1 MPPQLLV
8 LLAAVCFGTTG
19 TAQAFAPDGATSVS
33 LGSARLVVGG
43 LGLALVA
50 WIARAR
56 VGGAALHR
64 PILDP
69 SATNPLAP
77 NRPATGRPVSNRPAP
92 GVLARVPTWLVV
104 LVAAAG
110 VLAYQPTFF
119 GGTRANG
126 VAVGTVLALGS
137 APLFTGL
144 LEWTLLGRRP
154 GRVWLGATALAVV
167 GIGLLASGEGDA
179 GGGPGGLLLSLGAGA
194 SYALYAVGV
203 KVLLDRGWASADA
216 VGAVFGV
223 GGVLALPLLLA
234 TDTAWLATPSGLA
247 LVAWLGVVTVIVA
260 YLLFGAGLRHLPAAT
275 VSTLTLA
282 EPATAALLGLLVL
295 DERLAPL
302 AWAGVAVVA
311 LAVVLLSVTPTP
323 GMRLARTRR

>member
-33 LGSARLVVGG
+33 LGSARLVLGG

-50 WIARAR
+50 WVARAR
-56 VGGAALHR
+56 AGRDVAF
-64 PILDP
+64 PK
-69 SATNPLAP
+69 ATPDGP
-77 NRPATGRPVSNRPAP
+77 GQ

-247 LVAWLGVVTVIVA
+247 MVAWLGVVTVIVA

-323 GMRLARTRR
+323 GRWLARTRR